1 MLQLFLTLLLL
12 CSQTFS
18 QQDSRSTNA
27 MECPDVKTGHIEIQ
41 KTAPII
47 VGGVRAYATVQLRRA
62 SDDTNGDSCMVTY
75 KLFVAHGNGKYV
87 PVKEYSE
94 KAEGSVGAEMIG
106 ASKNEKVLA
115 ADFWWAEGDYTG
127 HRPVIYDAEAKSAHS
142 RALNNEIRKQLPSCD
157 YFEEFIGVTDTGEAI
172 IRVPKSAYVDQGC
185 PAQGEW
191 LFDVQSGRVQ
201 RTKPKSAPHK

>member
-1 MLQLFLTLLLL
+1 
-12 CSQTFS
+12 
-18 QQDSRSTNA
+18 
-27 MECPDVKTGHIEIQ
+27 
-41 KTAPII
+41 
-47 VGGVRAYATVQLRRA
+47 
-62 SDDTNGDSCMVTY
+62 MVTY

-87 PVKEYSE
+87 PVMEYSE

-172 IRVPKSAYVDQGC
+172 IRVTKSAYVDQGC